1 MHESL
6 THSES
11 WLHKINP
18 SFKLIILTLLFIF
31 GILIHNVNF
40 MISFTIVTSILFL
53 FFTGHS
59 FKRIILFSLPFIIIF
74 LSTSSSMIFFG
85 EGNKLLFSWGLVHIT
100 EESLYRGIHLGFRAL
115 SFAMLGL
122 TFALTTRPVYLF
134 YSLMQQL
141 HLKPKYAYSFMA
153 AVRLLPIMI
162 EEFQT
167 IRYAQKVRGV
177 NSPNGLVGYFK
188 MIQSL
193 MIPLLSQSIRR
204 AFRIA
209 VAMEAKRFN
218 NNSKRTFYY
227 QIGFSKFDLLFLAY
241 FVICIGLAYFAAIE
255 YPLFP
260 STDVR
265 QLN

>member
-1 MHESL
+1 
-6 THSES
+6 
-11 WLHKINP
+11 
-18 SFKLIILTLLFIF
+18 
-31 GILIHNVNF
+31 
-40 MISFTIVTSILFL
+40 
-53 FFTGHS
+53 
-59 FKRIILFSLPFIIIF
+59 
-74 LSTSSSMIFFG
+74 
-85 EGNKLLFSWGLVHIT
+85 
-100 EESLYRGIHLGFRAL
+100 
-115 SFAMLGL
+115 MLGL

-162 EEFQT
+162 DEFQT
-167 IRYAQKVRGV
+167 IRYAQKVRGI
-177 NSPNGLVGYFK
+177 NSPNGLSGYFK
-188 MIQSL
+188 MIKSL

-218 NNSKRTFYY
+218 NDSERTYYY
-227 QIGFSKFDLLFLAY
+227 QIGFSKFDLLFLIY

-265 QLN
+265 

>member
-1 MHESL
+1 MQELL
-6 THSES
+6 TQQES

-40 MISFTIVTSILFL
+40 MISFTIVMSILFL

-59 FKRIILFSLPFIIIF
+59 YKRVFLFSLPFMIIF
-74 LSTSSSMIFFG
+74 VSTSSSMIFFG
-85 EGNKLLFSWGLVHIT
+85 EGKTLIFQWGLIHIT

-177 NSPNGLVGYFK
+177 NSSNGLFGYFK
-188 MIQSL
+188 MIKSL

-218 NNSKRTFYY
+218 NDSKRTYFY
-227 QIGFSKFDLLFLAY
+227 QIGFSKFDLLFLIY

-265 QLN
+265 QL